1 MNTARRLKDFMAL
14 DSGTEDG
21 LSRKLSRPPNL
32 PAAIAKDEKTSTD
45 RRCYLVSCRDGES
58 SLLRLIST
66 IKKLADP
73 GHSFNVVVD
82 PDSKDSETVFIDGDG
97 SDRINSVVNFPS
109 DSDFIGV
116 LLSNIN
122 TIRWICNGAIPDED
136 DPNRETDDPVE
147 TLKVVRTSCDTLLDG
162 AEYDFGRPARD
173 TLRKIVEFCDNATTV
188 PDERQED
195 VIKHIKSYC
204 LDELRRKELAV
215 SKGVLKK

>member
-1 MNTARRLKDFMAL
+1 MNTTKALKDFMAL
-14 DSGTEDG
+14 DSDTEDG
-21 LSRKLSRPPNL
+21 LSRKLSRPMNP
-32 PAAIAKDEKTSTD
+32 PVAIAKDEKTRTD
-45 RRCYLVSCRDGES
+45 RRCYLVSCRDGEG
-58 SLLRLIST
+58 SLLRLINA
-66 IKKLADP
+66 IKKLANP
-73 GHSFNVVVD
+73 GHSFSVVVD

-116 LLSNIN
+116 LLSNVN

-173 TLRKIVEFCDNATTV
+173 TLRKIVEFCDNATNV
-188 PDERQED
+188 PAENPKDIIE
-195 VIKHIKSYC
+195 HIKSYC
-204 LDELRRKELAV
+204 LNELRCKELAV
-215 SKGVLKK
+215 SKGVPRK